1 MKTIIFGLLAVAV
14 LAGAI
19 WYGEKNKPEEVK
31 IDEPNVTVQTNN
43 TIKQMEGLK
52 IEDVVLGTGAEAVA
66 GKTVSV
72 HYTGTLTDGTKFD
85 SSLDRGTPFSFVLG
99 VGQVIRG
106 WDEGVAGMKVGG
118 ERKLT
123 IAPEFAYGA
132 QAVGPI
138 PPNSALLFTVKL
150 LEVK

>member
-1 MKTIIFGLLAVAV
+1 MRIIIFGILAAVV

-19 WYGEKNKPEEVK
+19 WYGEKNKPEP
-31 IDEPNVTVQTNN
+31 IATGDSAGSGQTNN
-43 TIKQMEGLK
+43 IKTPMDGLK
-52 IEDVVLGTGAEAVA
+52 IEDVTVGVGAEAVA
-66 GKTVSV
+66 GKTVVV

-85 SSLDRGTPFSFVLG
+85 SSVDRGTPFSFVLG

-123 IAPEFAYGA
+123 IAPELAYGA

-138 PPNSALLFTVKL
+138 PPNSTLLFTVKL